1 MYLSLLCGEGK
12 HARLYK
18 RACVYTRIR
27 IHVDTYMHTESVD
40 VLASGILALWCVG
53 MLTLRI
59 LSPGAAILA
68 GASMRPRTRAAACI
82 VMQQSTGIFS
92 NEMLSI
98 VKGSKTYLVG
108 ADIKRNKYKTLESTW
123 SVEDSLAELEVLKY
137 I

>member
-1 MYLSLLCGEGK
+1 
-12 HARLYK
+12 
-18 RACVYTRIR
+18 
-27 IHVDTYMHTESVD
+27 
-40 VLASGILALWCVG
+40 

-59 LSPGAAILA
+59 PSPGAAILA

-98 VKGSKTYLVG
+98 IKGSKTYLVG